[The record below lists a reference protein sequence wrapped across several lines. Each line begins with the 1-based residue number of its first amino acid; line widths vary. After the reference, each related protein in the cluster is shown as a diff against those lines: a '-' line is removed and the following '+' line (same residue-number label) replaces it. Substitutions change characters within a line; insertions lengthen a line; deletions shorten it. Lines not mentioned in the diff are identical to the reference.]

1 MKIAF
6 LLHDAYGIGG
16 TVSATLNLAGAL
28 AKRHEVEIVSVFRTR
43 DTPQG
48 NLEPGVRLTPL
59 VDIRANSADK
69 DHQLSRQP
77 SVVSPRSPSFSQLYN
92 ALTDQRIGHYLDQ
105 TTAEVV
111 IATRPV
117 LLMYLSHFGERDYL
131 RIGQEHLT
139 HDSQIPEQRERQN
152 QIIPDMDAFVT
163 VSHADAEIYQ
173 KVLPH
178 AASRILSIP
187 NPVTLPSVMP
197 AQNGQRIVVAAGRL
211 VKVKR
216 YDVLV
221 RAFET
226 VVRHRPDWSLRIY
239 GSGKEEQSLRE
250 LVMERGLYNHVR
262 LMGAHSPMETEWAK
276 GEIAAVTSDNESFG
290 MTIVEAMQVGLP
302 VVSTDCPLGPREII
316 QHGVDGFLAVPG
328 DPESVAQA
336 LLAIINDDQL
346 RRRMSEAARQNAY
359 RFAPDVIAQR
369 YEELFDH
376 LVTNRVRRPVR
387 PLSRILAQG
396 RLIAAAGGAFRL
408 QLKVTGEVA
417 AGYEVGIKLRDS
429 PEIRTVPLV
438 PGTPIKDARGQ
449 LWTDVAIDPRLLRPH
464 EGTWDLRLR
473 TPDGQEERIVAEGVE
488 TQHLSGQAPWL
499 DGQGVS
505 SAIPYRTMDD
515 FIALRTWYRVAHV
528 EIGQVVVDEGS
539 TGFHANLLLPQP
551 APAGAAFQAV
561 LRHRNDRTTEFAVPV
576 QPTGGVGIAFAVP
589 HREFLARRI
598 GATDIWDLWIRVGGG
613 VAEARAGRIG
623 GDIIR
628 RKHTDRFPSSLDRS
642 DLGVA
647 HRTVVYIT
655 DDNDL
660 SFSVKHA

>member
-48 NLEPGVRLTPL
+48 NLESGVRLTPL
-59 VDIRANSADK
+59 LDIRANSADK

-77 SVVSPRSPSFSQLYN
+77 SVVSPRSPSFSPLYN
-92 ALTDQRIGHYLDQ
+92 ALTDQRIGQYLDQ
-105 TTAEVV
+105 TLADVV

-117 LLMYLSHFGERDYL
+117 LLMYLAHFGERAYL

-173 KVLPH
+173 RVLPH

-187 NPVTLPSVMP
+187 NPVTPPSSMP
-197 AQNGQRIVVAAGRL
+197 AQSGQRIVVAAGRL

-221 RAFET
+221 RAFEQ
-226 VVRHRPDWSLRIY
+226 VVRVRPDWCLRIY
-239 GSGKEEQSLRE
+239 GSGKEEQALRE

-262 LMGAHSPMETEWAK
+262 LMGAHAPMETEWAK
-276 GEIAAVTSDNESFG
+276 GDIAAVTSDNESFG
-290 MTIVEAMQVGLP
+290 MTIVEAMQAGLP

-316 QHGVDGFLAVPG
+316 QHGVDGFLALPG
-328 DPESVAQA
+328 DPDSVAQA
-336 LLAIINDDQL
+336 LLAVMNDDQL
-346 RRRMSEAARQNAY
+346 RHRMSEAARQNSY
-359 RFAPDVIAQR
+359 RFAPEVIAQR
-369 YEELFDH
+369 YEELFAR
-376 LVTNRVRRPVR
+376 LGNGRVHREVVPA
-387 PLSRILAQG
+387 SRILAQG
-396 RLIAAAGGAFRL
+396 RLMAEPGGMFRL
-408 QLKVTGEVA
+408 RLKVIGEA
-417 AGYEVGIKLRDS
+417 TAGYEVAVKLRDS
-429 PEIRTVPLV
+429 PEVRTVPV
-438 PGTPIKDARGQ
+438 IPGGLTKDARDQ
-449 LWTDVAIDPRLLRPH
+449 LWTDVVIDPRLLRPH
-464 EGTWDLRLR
+464 EGTWDFRLR
-473 TPDGQEERIVAEGVE
+473 TPEGLDERIVAEGVE
-488 TQHLSGQAPWL
+488 TQHLSGQSPWL

-515 FIALRTWYRVAHV
+515 FIAIRTWYRAAHA
-528 EIGQVVVDEGS
+528 EIGQVVVDQGG
-539 TGFHANLLLPQP
+539 TGFHVGLLLPQP
-551 APAGAAFQAV
+551 APAGTALQAV
-561 LRHRNDRTTEFAVPV
+561 LRHRSDRSVEFAVPV
-576 QPTGGVGIAFAVP
+576 QPTGGAGVAFTVP
-589 HREFLARRI
+589 HREFLLRRI
-598 GATDIWDLWIRVGGG
+598 AATDIWDLWLRVGAGG
-613 VAEARAGRIG
+613 PEARAGRIG

-628 RKHTDRFPSSLDRS
+628 RKHTDRFPSSLDQS
-642 DLGVA
+642 DQGVA
-647 HRTVVYIT
+647 HRTVAYVT

>member
-48 NLEPGVRLTPL
+48 SVEPGVRLTPL

-77 SVVSPRSPSFSQLYN
+77 SAVSPRSPSFSQLYN
-92 ALTDQRIGHYLDQ
+92 ALTDQRIGGYLDG
-105 TTAEVV
+105 TTADVV

-117 LLMYLSHFGERDYL
+117 LLMYLAHFGERDYL

-152 QIIPDMDAFVT
+152 QIVPDMDAFVT
-163 VSHADAEIYQ
+163 VSHADAEIYRGA
-173 KVLPH
+173 LPH

-187 NPVTLPSVMP
+187 NPVTLPTVMP
-197 AQNGQRIVVAAGRL
+197 ARSGQHIVVAAGRL

-221 RAFET
+221 RAFEI
-226 VVRHRPDWSLRIY
+226 VVRNRPDWSLRIY
-239 GSGKEEQSLRE
+239 GSGKEEQALRE

-262 LMGAHSPMETEWAK
+262 LMGPHAPMESEWAK
-276 GEIAAVTSDNESFG
+276 GDIAAVTSDNESFG
-290 MTIVEAMQVGLP
+290 MTIVEAMQAGLP

-328 DPESVAQA
+328 DPESVAQG
-336 LLAIINDDQL
+336 LLALINDDQL
-346 RRRMSEAARQNAY
+346 RLRMSEAARQNAY

-376 LVTNRVRRPVR
+376 LLTDRVRKPLRPTARV
-387 PLSRILAQG
+387 LAQG
-396 RLIAAAGGAFRL
+396 RLIAAPGGGFRL
-408 QLKVTGEVA
+408 QLKVTGEGA
-417 AGYEVGIKLRDS
+417 TGYAVGIKLRDS
-429 PEIRTVPLV
+429 PELRTIPLES
-438 PGTPIKDARGQ
+438 GTLVKDARGQ
-449 LWTDVAIDPRLLRPH
+449 LWAETMIDPRLLRPH
-464 EGTWDLRLR
+464 EGTWDLRLFG
-473 TPDGQEERIVAEGVE
+473 PEGQDERMVAEGVE
-488 TQHLSGQAPWL
+488 TQYLSGQAPWL

-515 FIALRTWYRVAHV
+515 FIALRTWFRPAHA
-528 EIGQVVVDEGS
+528 EIGQVVVDEGR
-539 TGFHANLLLPQP
+539 TGFHLSLLLP
-551 APAGAAFQAV
+551 APAQAGTAVHAV
-561 LRHRNDRTTEFAVPV
+561 LRHRSDRTVEFAVPA
-576 QPTGGVGIAFAVP
+576 QPVGEASVTFAVP
-589 HREFLARRI
+589 HREFLARRL
-598 GATDIWDLWIRVGGG
+598 GATDIWDLWIRTGDGS
-613 VAEARAGRIG
+613 EMRAGRIG

-628 RKHTDRFPSSLDRS
+628 RKHTDRFPTAVDRS

-647 HRTVVYIT
+647 HRTVAYIT